1 MRRRSAKRIISRL
14 EGNQIM
20 DSKPSSFTVNLKN
33 QIIRI
38 LPIALISIALALGG
52 AAVTVSVAG
61 WTDNPIWRLTKDP
74 AQVLDFAPYIGLL
87 SYWGALL
94 WMSTAAICLF
104 ASLVMKNQ
112 RASFRAYRFL
122 LASGILSF
130 LLAIDDIFL
139 LHDEV
144 LPRLLDMPEFFFY
157 LIYIIIFGSYLLYFW
172 RDISKYDY
180 LLFIAAFMLLLV
192 SRGFFLPR
200 VLRDYMTT
208 NDMLKYFGI
217 VFWLAFFYRAA
228 MQEMARLMNKK
239 EG

>member
-1 MRRRSAKRIISRL
+1 MNSKSPSFII
-14 EGNQIM
+14 NI
-20 DSKPSSFTVNLKN
+20 KK

-38 LPIALISIALALGG
+38 LPVVFISIALALGG
-52 AAVTVSVAG
+52 AAATVFIARL
-61 WTDNPIWRLTKDP
+61 TNNPIWKLAKDP
-74 AQVLDFAPYIGLL
+74 AQVIGFEPYIGLL
-87 SYWGALL
+87 SNWGALL
-94 WMSTAAICLF
+94 WVSAGVICLF
-104 ASLVMKNQ
+104 ASLAMKNQ
-112 RASFRAYRFL
+112 HASFRAYRFL
-122 LASGILSF
+122 FASGILSF
-130 LLAIDDIFL
+130 LLAVDDIFL

-157 LIYIIIFGSYLLYFW
+157 LIYVIIFGSYLLYFR

-180 LLFIAAFMLLLV
+180 LLFMAAFMLLLV

-200 VLRDYMTT
+200 VLRGYMTT

-228 MQEMARLMNKK
+228 MQEVTRLINKR